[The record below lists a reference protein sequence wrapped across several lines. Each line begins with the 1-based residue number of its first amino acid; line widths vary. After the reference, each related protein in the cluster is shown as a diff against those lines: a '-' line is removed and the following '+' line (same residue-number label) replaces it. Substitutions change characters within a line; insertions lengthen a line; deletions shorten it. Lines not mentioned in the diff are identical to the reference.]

1 MIILPAIDII
11 DGKPVRLYQ
20 GDYNKK
26 EVVAED
32 ILETA
37 KSFQDAGAEY
47 IHLVDLDGAKSG
59 KLINKEVIVKVAQVL
74 DIPVEIGG
82 GIRSFET
89 IKYYIDNGIS
99 RVILGTSAMEDEELL
114 IKAVEAFGDKIAVGI
129 DCKDGYAYGRGWL
142 EGSSLYYIDFAKK
155 LEKLGIKN
163 IIVTDISKDGT
174 LEGPNVEMLKKLSEE
189 VNMDITASGGI
200 RDIQNIKD
208 LNDLGLYGAITGKA
222 IYANTLSLEEA
233 IKLTKGEK

>member
-26 EVVAED
+26 EIVAED

-37 KSFQDAGAEY
+37 KSFEKAGASY
-47 IHLVDLDGAKSG
+47 IHLVDLDGAKKG
-59 KLINKEVIVKVAQVL
+59 ELVNGDVIIKVAKTL
-74 DIPVEIGG
+74 NTPVEIGG
-82 GIRSFET
+82 GIRSIET
-89 IKYYIDNGIS
+89 IKYLIENGIS
-99 RVILGTSAMEDEELL
+99 RVILGTSAMEDEDLL
-114 IKAVEAFGDKIAVGI
+114 KKAIDLFGDKIAVGI

-142 EGSSLYYIDFAKK
+142 EGSSLYYIDFAKS
-155 LEKLGIKN
+155 LEKLGVKN
-163 IIVTDISKDGT
+163 VIVTDISKDGT
-174 LEGPNVEMLKKLSEE
+174 LEGPNVEMLKELSEN

-208 LNDLGLYGAITGKA
+208 LIDLGLYGAITGKA
-222 IYANTLSLEEA
+222 IYSNTLSLEEA
-233 IKLTKGEK
+233 IKLTKGVK